1 MWSAAKAV
9 SRPVTPIAACSKGTS
24 FSSGWCGAWSV
35 AMHSIVPSRRPSISA
50 WRSASRAQRRVHLEA
65 VRVEAADLL
74 VGEAEV
80 VRAGLGAD
88 LHPGGL
94 GGADDLD
101 RLGGGEVLDV
111 DAGVLVGGEGGVAG
125 DHRRLRDRGDA
136 GEAERRRDRALVHDA
151 VAGELGVLLVQG
163 DRAAAEAL
171 VLERAA
177 HHPGAADRQ
186 AVVGEADRAGFAQFD
201 HLGQL
206 LALHAAGDGGEEAD
220 RDRGAGAR
228 LLAQGARRR
237 PAVETGGSVLAIA
250 RIPQ

>member
-1 MWSAAKAV
+1 MQ
-9 SRPVTPIAACSKGTS
+9 
-24 FSSGWCGAWSV
+24 
-35 AMHSIVPSRRPSISA
+35 SIVPSRRRLDQRLA
-50 WRSASRAQRRVHLEA
+50 VGLGAQRRVHLEA
-65 VRVEAADLL
+65 ARVEAADLL

-88 LHPGGL
+88 LDPGGL

-136 GEAERRRDRALVHDA
+136 GQAERGRDRALVHDA

-171 VLERAA
+171 VLERPA
-177 HHPGAADRQ
+177 HHAGAARS
-186 AVVGEADRAGFAQFD
+186 AG
-201 HLGQL
+201 
-206 LALHAAGDGGEEAD
+206 
-220 RDRGAGAR
+220 
-228 LLAQGARRR
+228 RRR
-237 PAVETGGSVLAIA
+237 
-250 RIPQ
+250 